1 MSLGMAVA
9 VFALQASGA
18 DGAPK
23 PLDAA
28 TRAHLAAERFSE
40 VRQVAKLP
48 GAVQEELARRLS
60 GGIADAGQPFQ
71 ETDVVREPGLPHH
84 RLVVAAV
91 SGDHCIV
98 HYESGGIAL
107 FRSLMILSWE
117 TDKATVVWEGPAR
130 RPLAT
135 AAQIEAALR
144 DGSLYPSKSR

>member
-1 MSLGMAVA
+1 MAVA
-9 VFALQASGA
+9 VFALYASGA

-23 PLDAA
+23 TLDAA

-40 VRQVAKLP
+40 VRQVARLP
-48 GAVQEELARRLS
+48 AAVREELARRLS

-71 ETDVVREPGLPHH
+71 ETDVVREPGLPRH

-107 FRSLMILSWE
+107 FR
-117 TDKATVVWEGPAR
+117 TVVIVSLQDGKAAIQWEGAAR
-130 RPLAT
+130 GGLTTVAEI
-135 AAQIEAALR
+135 QAALR
-144 DGSLYPSKSR
+144 DGSLFRTQGR